1 MLFEIGNKSIMV
13 TIALV
18 AIILAVIPTFVT
30 SDIGMAF
37 AHSCHNGDHD
47 HDDNDNDY
55 DGSSNSNKA
64 EQDDNDND
72 YDGSSNSNKAEQEI
86 SQEQSSAQ
94 NSQVVSGEDSIGSG
108 NNVGLFFNDNIGNLA
123 LGQQ

>member
-18 AIILAVIPTFVT
+18 AIIVAVIPTFVT

-37 AHSCHNGDHD
+37 ANSCHNGDHD
-47 HDDNDNDY
+47 HDHDHDDRDNDY
-55 DGSSNSNKA
+55 DGSSNSNI
-64 EQDDNDND
+64 
-72 YDGSSNSNKAEQEI
+72 AEQEI

-94 NSQVVSGEDSIGSG
+94 NSQVVSGGDSIGSG

>member
-1 MLFEIGNKSIMV
+1 MLFEKGNKSIMV

-37 AHSCHNGDHD
+37 ANSCHNGDHD
-47 HDDNDNDY
+47 HDDSDNDY
-55 DGSSNSNKA
+55 DYEGN
-64 EQDDNDND
+64 
-72 YDGSSNSNKAEQEI
+72 SNSNKAEQEI

-94 NSQVVSGEDSIGSG
+94 NSQVVSGGDSIGSG